1 MLVQPLIIE
10 EIVQQGITSLITHAD
25 LTETIANTDQTLTV
39 KAIPE
44 GQVVSKVAYQLIVPF
59 EDESDVALNDTDFA
73 VGDTSGVGT
82 LLAAQQVNLNGTEI
96 KTAHDNTGKSFPAAN
111 TLEVTFGSMAAKS
124 LVNIDKGELL
134 LFVWFTDAKGMAD
147 KAATTVVA

>member
-1 MLVQPLIIE
+1 MLVQPLVLE
-10 EIVQQGITSLITHAD
+10 EITQQAKTSLITHVD

-39 KAIPE
+39 FALLE
-44 GQVVSKVAYQLIVPF
+44 GQVVTRVAYQLIVPF
-59 EDESDVALNDTDFA
+59 EDVSDAALNDTDFA
-73 VGDTSGVGT
+73 IGDTSGVAT
-82 LLAAQQVNLNGTEI
+82 LLSAQQVNLNGTEI
-96 KTAHDNTGKSFPAAN
+96 KTAHNNTGKSFPAAN

-134 LFVWFTDAKGMAD
+134 LFVWFVDAKGMAD